1 MLFFRDVGLWKSIQ
15 IALLTTAMAYF
26 MPVIIEHYWFFIHD
40 LLGFRD
46 FSDLY
51 ENGAPAWFSNRII
64 SGISVLVAFF
74 ILRAQLPEKERL
86 FNFKFFKRNI

>member
-15 IALLTTAMAYF
+15 IVLLTTSMAYF
-26 MPVIIEHYWFFIHD
+26 IPVITEHYWFYIHD

-46 FSDLY
+46 FGDLY

-74 ILRAQLPEKERL
+74 TLRTQLPKQERL
-86 FNFKFFKRNI
+86 FNFHFFTGN